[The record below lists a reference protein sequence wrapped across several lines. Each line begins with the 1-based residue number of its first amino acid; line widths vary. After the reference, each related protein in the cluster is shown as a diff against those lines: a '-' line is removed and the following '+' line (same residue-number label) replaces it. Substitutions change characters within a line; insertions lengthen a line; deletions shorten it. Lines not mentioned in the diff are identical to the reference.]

1 MSFTAEVKDELARV
15 PPTCSHCEKATL
27 AALVRIEGTLFFSGQ
42 GKYRSEIATDVP
54 SVARLIIKLLHE
66 LYHLETNLTVR
77 RSVLHKTPNYLIEAP
92 SQPRLAPAL
101 VDMGVLSPDG
111 GLELGLKPDLVEKQC
126 CTAAYLRGAFLGS
139 GFVSDPRGDFHFEIT
154 VESEDLAG
162 GLVDLLDRK
171 GIRAR
176 VMQRRSSYM
185 VYLKSGSAILEFLAF
200 AGAHQSAL
208 AMENAR
214 VIKSVRNDVNRMT
227 NAEIANQAKAANASV
242 DQLYAI
248 RVVLEA
254 HGMENLPPALQDFIK
269 LRVTYP
275 DTVES
280 EDLAGGLV
288 DLLDRKGIRARV
300 MQRRSSYMVYL
311 KSGSAIL
318 EFLAFAGAHQSALA
332 MENARVIKSVRN
344 DVNRMTNAEIA
355 NQAKAANASVDQL
368 YAIRVVLEAHGMENL
383 PPALQDFIKL
393 RVTYPDATLK
403 ELGERANPPLS
414 KSAVYHRVRRIEQMA
429 KEAQG

>member
-42 GKYRSEIATDVP
+42 GKYRIEIATDVP

-126 CTAAYLRGAFLGS
+126 CTAAYL
-139 GFVSDPRGDFHFEIT
+139 
-154 VESEDLAG
+154 
-162 GLVDLLDRK
+162 
-171 GIRAR
+171 
-176 VMQRRSSYM
+176 
-185 VYLKSGSAILEFLAF
+185 
-200 AGAHQSAL
+200 
-208 AMENAR
+208 
-214 VIKSVRNDVNRMT
+214 
-227 NAEIANQAKAANASV
+227 
-242 DQLYAI
+242 
-248 RVVLEA
+248 
-254 HGMENLPPALQDFIK
+254 
-269 LRVTYP
+269 
-275 DTVES
+275 
-280 EDLAGGLV
+280 
-288 DLLDRKGIRARV
+288 
-300 MQRRSSYMVYL
+300 VYL